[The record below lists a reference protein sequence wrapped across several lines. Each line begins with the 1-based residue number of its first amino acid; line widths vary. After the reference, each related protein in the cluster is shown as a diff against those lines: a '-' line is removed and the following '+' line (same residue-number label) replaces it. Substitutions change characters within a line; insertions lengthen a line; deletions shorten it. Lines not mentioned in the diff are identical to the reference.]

1 MAKTMYAIEYLGALS
16 IKQGQMYTSADIL
29 AKYTKA
35 NVMKIKT
42 NTVNISVNYS
52 DMFPLDVNDEI
63 YIVIGHTYIFDR
75 GCTIAVGRYVN
86 PSQIE
91 PIALPMEDTP
101 DVLVDEN
108 GMFLL
113 DSLERNIIAE
123 EL

>member
-1 MAKTMYAIEYLGALS
+1 MAKTNYAIEYLGALT
-16 IKQGQMYTSADIL
+16 IKQGQMYTSADVL
-29 AKYTKA
+29 ANFTKA
-35 NVMKIKT
+35 NVMKMKT
-42 NTVNISVNYS
+42 NNLNVSVNYS

-86 PSQIE
+86 PTQNE
-91 PIALPMEDTP
+91 PIALPIEDTP
-101 DVLVDEN
+101 NLLVDEN

-113 DSLERNIIAE
+113 DSLERNIIAQ